1 MNVTE
6 KPLLDNVNPRNRVQQ
21 QATQERTADLRW
33 ESAVRADK
41 PGLTRIPTKLRG
53 KSSTLHLEQ
62 AEFISPQIAL
72 RQRLRRLNPTLM
84 SGAMPSAIK
93 CSHCEM

>member
-1 MNVTE
+1 MI
-6 KPLLDNVNPRNRVQQ
+6 KRNRY
-21 QATQERTADLRW
+21 QERTADLHW
-33 ESAVRADK
+33 KSVHRADE
-41 PGLTRIPTKLRG
+41 PGLTRIPTELRG

-62 AEFISPQIAL
+62 AEFTSPRAAL